1 MQRESPRTLRH
12 PARRHAYGPALVGDD
27 AVNGKEREK
36 VLFILSIVTG
46 IALLAGSVML
56 VNERYRMRQ
65 LFVEHERAI
74 DVERRLKDDQAEL
87 LMRVRR
93 ASLPSRISDSAAS
106 FGLVPVDGAHTVI
119 LEGAEAKKSDAPA
132 EAERKEA
139 KRKEA
144 KR

>member
-1 MQRESPRTLRH
+1 MS
-12 PARRHAYGPALVGDD
+12 A
-27 AVNGKEREK
+27 KEREK
-36 VLFILSIVTG
+36 ALFILSIVTG
-46 IALLAGSVML
+46 LALLAGSVML

-93 ASLPSRISDSAAS
+93 ASLPSRISDSAAA

-119 LEGAEAKKSDAPA
+119 LEGAEAQKTETPVPA
-132 EAERKEA
+132 GEEA
-139 KRKEA
+139 KS
-144 KR
+144 

>member
-1 MQRESPRTLRH
+1 M
-12 PARRHAYGPALVGDD
+12 
-27 AVNGKEREK
+27 NGKEREK

-87 LMRVRR
+87 LMRV
-93 ASLPSRISDSAAS
+93 PSRISDSASA

-119 LEGAEAKKSDAPA
+119 LEGAETKTDVPV
-132 EAERKEA
+132 EA
-139 KRKEA
+139 KREEA

>member
-1 MQRESPRTLRH
+1 M
-12 PARRHAYGPALVGDD
+12 
-27 AVNGKEREK
+27 NGKEREK

-87 LMRVRR
+87 LMREPHLRLGLRLWACACRRR
-93 ASLPSRISDSAAS
+93 AHRDSRGCRNEDRRA
-106 FGLVPVDGAHTVI
+106 
-119 LEGAEAKKSDAPA
+119 
-132 EAERKEA
+132 R
-139 KRKEA
+139 
-144 KR
+144 

>member
-1 MQRESPRTLRH
+1 M
-12 PARRHAYGPALVGDD
+12 
-27 AVNGKEREK
+27 NGKEREK

-87 LMRVRR
+87 LMRACAARR
-93 ASLPSRISDSAAS
+93 CRAAS
-106 FGLVPVDGAHTVI
+106 PTRPPPLGLYLSTARTP
-119 LEGAEAKKSDAPA
+119 
-132 EAERKEA
+132 
-139 KRKEA
+139 
-144 KR
+144 

>member
-1 MQRESPRTLRH
+1 M
-12 PARRHAYGPALVGDD
+12 
-27 AVNGKEREK
+27 NGKEREK

-93 ASLPSRISDSAAS
+93 ASLPSRISDSAAA

-119 LEGAEAKKSDAPA
+119 LESAEAKKSDAPA

-139 KRKEA
+139 KR
-144 KR
+144 

>member
-1 MQRESPRTLRH
+1 M
-12 PARRHAYGPALVGDD
+12 
-27 AVNGKEREK
+27 NGKEREK

-46 IALLAGSVML
+46 IALL
-56 VNERYRMRQ
+56 
-65 LFVEHERAI
+65 VEHERAI

-93 ASLPSRISDSAAS
+93 ASLPSRISDSAAA

-119 LEGAEAKKSDAPA
+119 LESAEAKKSDAPA

-139 KRKEA
+139 KR
-144 KR
+144 

>member
-1 MQRESPRTLRH
+1 M
-12 PARRHAYGPALVGDD
+12 
-27 AVNGKEREK
+27 NGKEREK

-87 LMRVRR
+87 RR
-93 ASLPSRISDSAAS
+93 ASLPSRISDSASA

-119 LEGAEAKKSDAPA
+119 LEGAETKTDVPV
-132 EAERKEA
+132 EA
-139 KRKEA
+139 KREEA

>member
-1 MQRESPRTLRH
+1 M
-12 PARRHAYGPALVGDD
+12 
-27 AVNGKEREK
+27 NGKEREK

-93 ASLPSRISDSAAS
+93 ASLPSRISDSAA

-139 KRKEA
+139 KR
-144 KR
+144 